1 MKKGKTKL
9 TRHDAERLFEGL
21 PAGNARVSSR
31 AENPFEAGA
40 FDEVERVDDETKL
53 WKDNLITLPA
63 AIELPAGYASVSVVR
78 EAMARAWRVK
88 WVREGGNEVVTEFP
102 EGWKAVRPESG
113 PIELRD
119 SSGVVRALYGWAE
132 DAELRIL
139 PRYLVESQANSSSG
153 LSSLVVRDR
162 ENSQILERSTI
173 WSAHSGTNHP
183 DWGRLSAW
191 LNARYP
197 QHYDPL
203 RYWKDCEDN
212 TQN

>member
-21 PAGNARVSSR
+21 PAGSVRVSSR

-40 FDEVERVDDETKL
+40 FDKVERVDDETKL
-53 WKDNLITLPA
+53 WKDNLITLPIA
-63 AIELPAGYASVSVVR
+63 VELPAGYESVSRMR

-88 WVREGGNEVVTEFP
+88 WVREGGNEVVAEFP

-119 SSGVVRALYGWAE
+119 SAGVVRGLYGWAE
-132 DAELRIL
+132 DAELRVL

-153 LSSLVVRDR
+153 LGSLLVRDR
-162 ENSQILERSTI
+162 GSGQILERSSI
-173 WSAHSGTNHP
+173 WSAQTGTNHP
-183 DWGRLSAW
+183 DWTRLSTW
-191 LNARYP
+191 LNVRYP
-197 QHYDPL
+197 QHRDPL
-203 RYWKDCEDN
+203 RYWEDCEAN
-212 TQN
+212 IQN